1 MNTVPTNDVETK
13 KAWDHYWSSK
23 KTRILYDVIA
33 EIYRR
38 VLIRPSLN
46 HFIKKHFKPGDSV
59 LHAGCGSGQVDTN
72 IRKYISITAL
82 DISPNALEIYKHEN
96 GPEAKTVQ
104 GSIFS
109 IPLADQSMQGVYNL
123 GVMEH
128 FYEEDILKILKEF
141 YRVTTPTGKLVL
153 FWPPEF
159 GLSVL
164 FFKALKIIFAKVFR
178 NPDIQFHPDEVCRLK
193 SKAHAE
199 QLLKA
204 CGFAIDEYYF
214 GPRDFFTYSVVIAT
228 KLGTPKGSNS

>member
-1 MNTVPTNDVETK
+1 MSTSQANGVESK
-13 KAWDHYWSSK
+13 KTWDHYWSSK
-23 KTRILYDVIA
+23 KTRILYDIVA

-46 HFIKKHFKPGDSV
+46 HFIKKHFNPGDTV
-59 LHAGCGSGQVDTN
+59 LHAGCGSGQVDSN
-72 IRKYISITAL
+72 ITKYIQINAL
-82 DISPNALEIYKHEN
+82 DISPNALEIYKKEN
-96 GPEAKTVQ
+96 GPEAKTIQ
-104 GSIFS
+104 GSIFN
-109 IPLADQSMQGVYNL
+109 IPLPDHSIQGVYNL

-128 FYEEDILKILKEF
+128 FYEEDIIKILKEF

-193 SKAHAE
+193 SKEHA
-199 QLLKA
+199 QILLKTS
-204 CGFAIDEYYF
+204 GFKIEEYYF
-214 GPRDFFTYSVVIAT
+214 GPRDFFTYSVVVAT
-228 KLGTPKGSNS
+228 KI

>member
-1 MNTVPTNDVETK
+1 MSATQTNDVETK

-46 HFIKKHFKPGDSV
+46 HFIRKHFKSGAQV
-59 LHAGCGSGQVDTN
+59 LHAGCGSGQVDSN
-72 IRKYISITAL
+72 IRKHIQITAL
-82 DISPNALEIYKHEN
+82 DISPNALEIYKREN
-96 GPEAKTVQ
+96 GQDAKTIQ

-109 IPLADQSMQGVYNL
+109 IPLADGSMDGVYNL

-128 FYEEDILKILKEF
+128 FYEDDISRILKEF

-193 SKAHAE
+193 SRAHAE
-199 QLLKA
+199 QMLKA
-204 CGFAIDEYYF
+204 AGFQIDEYYF
-214 GPRDFFTYSVVIAT
+214 GPRDFFTYSVVIA
-228 KLGTPKGSNS
+228 KKIDQK